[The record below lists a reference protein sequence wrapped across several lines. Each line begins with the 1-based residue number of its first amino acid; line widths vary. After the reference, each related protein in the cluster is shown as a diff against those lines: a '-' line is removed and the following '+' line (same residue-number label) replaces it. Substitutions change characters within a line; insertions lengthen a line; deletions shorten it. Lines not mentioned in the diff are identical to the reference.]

1 MNVHFVVDGRA
12 LCGPKVNNTGVHG
25 HWHWMCLKH
34 DDELTRCPECVE
46 LEHGHGRSPHRQ
58 NLAKQPRVT
67 NRLMTGV
74 KDDNSG

>member
-25 HWHWMCLKH
+25 HWHWMCLKR

-46 LEHGHGRSPHRQ
+46 LEQGMVDRHIVKTLRD
-58 NLAKQPRVT
+58 NL
-67 NRLMTGV
+67 G
-74 KDDNSG
+74 